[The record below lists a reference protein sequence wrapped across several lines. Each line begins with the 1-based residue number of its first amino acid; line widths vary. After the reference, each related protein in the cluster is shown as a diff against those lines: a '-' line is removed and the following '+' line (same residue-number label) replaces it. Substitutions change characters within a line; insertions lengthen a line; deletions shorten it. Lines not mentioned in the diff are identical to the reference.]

1 MEAIGYDAMAVGNHE
16 FDDGPE
22 GLAKFIDAVSFPVVS
37 GNLDLSQEPLLKN
50 HVKDSVII
58 DIGGQKIG
66 IVSALATDT
75 VDTSSPG
82 DNVKF
87 MDEIAA
93 LKEDV
98 AKMEANGINK
108 IIALTHVG
116 LPMDIEIAKSVPGID
131 LVIGGHSHTKL

>member
-37 GNLDLSQEPLLKN
+37 GNLDLSQEPILKN

-93 LKEDV
+93 LRKTLQKWKQM
-98 AKMEANGINK
+98 ASIKLLRL
-108 IIALTHVG
+108 LTWVFRWI
-116 LPMDIEIAKSVPGID
+116 LK
-131 LVIGGHSHTKL
+131 